1 VGVSGVDL
9 SLVHLQTFLMQNKV
23 SQTGEIFLIERS
35 GLLVA
40 SSSQEQ
46 PFQIVADKPQQVH
59 MRDTKTPLIRST
71 AQILQQ
77 KFHNLTTLNQPQRF
91 SFPLDRQSHF
101 VQVLPL
107 TPEVGL
113 DWLIVI
119 VVPEAD
125 VMGRIHANTQM
136 TIWLCLVAVGAV
148 ILLNMLLSRRLIR
161 PIRSL
166 NQVSQ
171 RIAQGDFSHRVKAP
185 RIQELSMLANSFNQM
200 SQELQ
205 QSQQQL
211 EEYSKSLEQNVSD
224 RTQELQQEVERRA
237 TAEAALQSANDEL
250 KRLAYLDGLTQI
262 ANRRWFDERL
272 QQEWYRMK
280 RERRPLALIF
290 CDVDYFKQY
299 NDTYGHQ
306 MGDEC
311 LCAVA
316 RAVATAVQRSA
327 DLAARYGGEEFAVLL
342 PETNLVGAT
351 IMAQA
356 IQAHIQQLQLPHKQS
371 QVSQHVTLSFGIAS
385 LIPNSSTTPEE
396 FLSQVDQALYQAKM
410 EGRDRIAAGI
420 PI

>member
-1 VGVSGVDL
+1 
-9 SLVHLQTFLMQNKV
+9 
-23 SQTGEIFLIERS
+23 
-35 GLLVA
+35 
-40 SSSQEQ
+40 
-46 PFQIVADKPQQVH
+46 